1 MMKAA
6 QASLRTHLQKYILAL
21 GAIVL
26 VTGGMVTFGLASSDD
41 VLPAGASTA
50 PTSPTALVCGNSALL
65 TGPSTAPTGSVT
77 VATGDN
83 SNTNLSNPNTTYY
96 FASGVHTLGSSEF
109 GQIAPSSGD
118 TYIGAPGAILNG
130 EDENDFAFV
139 GQAANVTIEYL
150 TIENFTSPQDQGV
163 VNHDSG
169 VNWTVKNDTIE
180 GTTLGAA
187 LMLGTGSVTTND
199 CLTHNGQ
206 YGFNGYSASGDSNV
220 TVTNNE
226 ISFNDTAGY
235 DNGGA
240 GGDGCGCAGGGKF
253 WATNG
258 GTVTGNYV
266 HDNADPGIWADTNNT
281 GFNISNNYISHNGAE
296 GIMYEISYNASIT
309 NNTLID
315 NGWQAGPQNPGF
327 PTAAIYVSESG
338 GDSRVTGAYSG
349 QFNITGNVFTDNWG
363 GVVLWENANRYCS
376 DGSDDVCTLVAPSI
390 YTVSSCKSHLAGA
403 TAKQSP
409 DYFDN
414 CRWKT
419 QNVAVSQ
426 NTFNFNPANIGSQC
440 TIPNDCGFNGLFS
453 EYGSSNP
460 YTGWVVPTNISNN
473 QNNHFFNNTY
483 NGPWTFDGFNQGD
496 NVSSSQW
503 TAGFVDGNGSG
514 VTFNPQDAGSSFNGS
529 VITSPT
535 TTTTTTPPATTTTT
549 TRPTTTTTT
558 QPTTTTTTRPT
569 TTTTTSTTTTTQPTT
584 TTTTRPTTTTTTTTL
599 PSSPGA
605 PSVTLVSPNSGG
617 TAGGTSVNITGTGF
631 GGATGVLFGSIS
643 ATSYTVNSATSI
655 TAIAPAQAG
664 GSVAVTVVN
673 GNGSSPQSS
682 SDVYTYRYPVPVISS
697 ASPNVGASGTVVSI
711 TGSGF
716 TGATTVSFGSQPA
729 SSFTVNSNTSL
740 TATAPAGVAKSVVN
754 LTVTGPG
761 GTSNVTTTAVF
772 TYGPVVT
779 SVSPN
784 SGSHLGGTTVNIK
797 GAGFTGATTV
807 SFGVN
812 PVTSTITVNA
822 AGTQITVSA
831 PAHAAGAVDVTVT
844 TPTATTNTTAS
855 DTFTYF

>member
-1 MMKAA
+1 M
-6 QASLRTHLQKYILAL
+6 
-21 GAIVL
+21 
-26 VTGGMVTFGLASSDD
+26 
-41 VLPAGASTA
+41 
-50 PTSPTALVCGNSALL
+50 
-65 TGPSTAPTGSVT
+65 
-77 VATGDN
+77 
-83 SNTNLSNPNTTYY
+83 
-96 FASGVHTLGSSEF
+96 
-109 GQIAPSSGD
+109 
-118 TYIGAPGAILNG
+118 
-130 EDENDFAFV
+130 
-139 GQAANVTIEYL
+139 
-150 TIENFTSPQDQGV
+150 
-163 VNHDSG
+163 
-169 VNWTVKNDTIE
+169 
-180 GTTLGAA
+180 
-187 LMLGTGSVTTND
+187 
-199 CLTHNGQ
+199 
-206 YGFNGYSASGDSNV
+206 SGDSNV

-226 ISFNDTAGY
+226 ISYNDTAGY

-258 GTVTGNYV
+258 ATVTGNYV
-266 HDNADPGIWADTNNT
+266 HDNADPGIWADTDNT
-281 GFNISNNYISHNGAE
+281 GFNISNNYISHNGAQ

-309 NNTLID
+309 NNTLVD

-327 PTAAIYVSESG
+327 PTAALYVSESG

-363 GVVLWENANRYCS
+363 GVLLWENSNRDRS

-390 YTVSSCKSHLAGA
+390 YTVSSCGSHLGNA
-403 TAKQSP
+403 TPNQSP
-409 DYFDN
+409 TISTTVDG
-414 CRWKT
+414 RPKT
-419 QNVAVSQ
+419 SRSRK
-426 NTFNFNPANIGSQC
+426 TRSISISANIGSNC
-440 TIPNDCGFNGLFS
+440 TVPNDCGFNGLFS

-483 NGPWTFDGFNQGD
+483 NGPWNFDGFNQGD
-496 NVSSSQW
+496 NVTSSQW
-503 TAGFVDGNGSG
+503 TAGFLDGNGSG
-514 VTFNPQDAGSSFNGS
+514 VRFNPQDAGSSFNGS

-535 TTTTTTPPATTTTT
+535 TTTTTQPATTTTT
-549 TRPTTTTTT
+549 QPTTTTTKPTTTTTTTQPTTTTTTKPTTTTTTTQPTTTTTT
-558 QPTTTTTTRPT
+558 QPTTTTTK
-569 TTTTTSTTTTTQPTT
+569 
-584 TTTTRPTTTTTTTTL
+584 PTTTTTTTTV
-599 PSSPGA
+599 PSGPGG

-617 TAGGTSVNITGTGF
+617 TAGGTSVNITGSGF
-631 GGATGVLFGSIS
+631 GGTTSVLFGSIS
-643 ATSYTVNSATSI
+643 ATSFTVNSATSI

-673 GNGSSPQSS
+673 ANGSSPQTSG
-682 SDVYTYRYPVPVISS
+682 DLFTYRYPVPVIS
-697 ASPNVGASGTVVSI
+697 AVSPNVGTAGTTVTL

-740 TATAPAGVAKSVVN
+740 TATAPAGTAKSAVN

-772 TYGPVVT
+772 TFGPVVT

-844 TPTATTNTTAS
+844 TPTATTNAVAL